1 MCRTVLSGDVGEKV
15 DGACI
20 RGGGGGGD
28 DACDDC
34 TMSDESSKTAVMG
47 LWDKLVSLLG
57 FKKKEVNVLVIGLNN
72 SGKSTVINHFKNEEE
87 RTVDIVPTVGFNV
100 EKFKKG
106 RYRDLWEHYYKDCQG
121 IIFVIDSSDR
131 LRLVV
136 VREELDLLLQHPDI
150 SGRRL
155 PILFFANKMDL
166 RDALSSVKI
175 ASGLGLE
182 RILDKPWHICASNAV
197 TGEGLQ
203 EGGGVSDASI
213 FIVVVT
219 NLESFF
225 QCRDTVNGYMVCWDA
240 APYIVLNLI
249 RMEESRKDDNHKN
262 IEKGTTEEG
271 GQEERINK
279 KNSLTE
285 ERCPI

>member
-1 MCRTVLSGDVGEKV
+1 
-15 DGACI
+15 
-20 RGGGGGGD
+20 
-28 DACDDC
+28 
-34 TMSDESSKTAVMG
+34 MG

-100 EKFKKG
+100 EKFKNQNVGFTAFDMSGEG

-203 EGGGVSDASI
+203 EGVEWL
-213 FIVVVT
+213 T
-219 NLESFF
+219 
-225 QCRDTVNGYMVCWDA
+225 QQ
-240 APYIVLNLI
+240 I
-249 RMEESRKDDNHKN
+249 RELFTRSGKN
-262 IEKGTTEEG
+262 P
-271 GQEERINK
+271 
-279 KNSLTE
+279 
-285 ERCPI
+285 C